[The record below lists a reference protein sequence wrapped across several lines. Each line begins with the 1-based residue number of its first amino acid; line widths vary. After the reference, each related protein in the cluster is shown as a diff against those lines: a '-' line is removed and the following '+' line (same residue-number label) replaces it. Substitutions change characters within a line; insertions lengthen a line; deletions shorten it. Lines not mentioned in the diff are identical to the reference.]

1 MHDVIQSEKNKC
13 INLVNAAQQKIS
25 DIKNQTKLLGNEIAN
40 LRNIIMTKERWV
52 LSKLR
57 VTIYWCK
64 IRKNLKR

>member
-40 LRNIIMTKERWV
+40 LRNIIMTKER
-52 LSKLR
+52 
-57 VTIYWCK
+57 
-64 IRKNLKR
+64 